1 MSDESV
7 KDQLVCA
14 FLDGEL
20 SSRQIDELLEQLEC
34 EDTRSKACRQAMMGS
49 LINQQNSL
57 CVDVSL
63 AVREAI
69 RQEAPFAAPAAR
81 PASRVVRMMR
91 SGPGRRWRGSALQR
105 WQVPAAGLALAAS
118 AALAAVIVVQPEVQ
132 APESA
137 NPMVAAS
144 GPLESSPIP
153 AGAAV
158 LASQRAPTRSTQQLP
173 AQLVATAT
181 ASRAGQSVS
190 SPRELVIAAP
200 QEQRPIVAQWSH
212 VQGADSA
219 TQQAAAQA
227 RMQERL
233 NTYLISHARSGGGY
247 ALSGSLGYARVAA
260 RPQQAA
266 ANE

>member
-20 SSRQIDELLEQLEC
+20 SSRQVDELLEQLEC

-49 LINQQNSL
+49 LINQQNRL

-69 RQEAPFAAPAAR
+69 RQEAPLAAPAAR
-81 PASRVVRMMR
+81 PASRVVRLMR
-91 SGPGRRWRGSALQR
+91 SGAGRRWRGAALQR

-132 APESA
+132 APDAAS
-137 NPMVAAS
+137 PMVAANA
-144 GPLESSPIP
+144 PVESSQSP
-153 AGAAV
+153 AASTFVAA
-158 LASQRAPTRSTQQLP
+158 QRPAARTQQLP

-181 ASRAGQSVS
+181 ASRAAKNVA

-212 VQGADSA
+212 AQGADSSA
-219 TQQAAAQA
+219 QQAAAQA

-260 RPQQAA
+260 RPQQTA